1 MNLNFLDLTESIL
14 STIKSTINIVDV
26 ISLLD
31 FDSDFESL
39 KKRLSDNKKHHY
51 TNSDYYVIVHVDT
64 DYYLPK
70 CPYGFSIFN
79 LYKTFKEIDV
89 DIRKIIFLTNHSGI
103 RKEFEIL
110 SEVMYGSKNITPEI
124 IDNTITPFAHGC
136 ASLYSKE
143 YEDKKINI
151 ERIEHHGI
159 CMMGKPRVHRNAI
172 FNHLKKN
179 HLLDKIKTSYNSDG
193 WANEI

>member
-1 MNLNFLDLTESIL
+1 MNIKCPELTEEIL
-14 STIKSTINIVDV
+14 SVIKNTINIIDIV
-26 ISLLD
+26 SLLD
-31 FDSDFESL
+31 FDSNFEQLRSRL
-39 KKRLSDNKKHHY
+39 QHSKKQQHDN
-51 TNSDYYVIVHVDT
+51 NDYYVIVHVDT

-79 LYKTFKEIDV
+79 LYKTLKEIDV
-89 DIRKIIFLTNHSGI
+89 DMRKILFLTNHHGI

-124 IDNTITPFAHGC
+124 IDDTITPFVHGC
-136 ASLYSKE
+136 GSLYSKE

-179 HLLDKIKTSYNSDG
+179 HLLDKIKTSYNNDG
-193 WANEI
+193 WTNEI